1 MCGRFLQQL
10 SEVGSCDGCLGDM
23 MEGVQAVVYFPL
35 DVPSVILGGAGSDD
49 TEIYRNVHAVG
60 GHAFACCRVVTMAQV
75 MSVCQMA
82 LSKGVQAFVLCVNQ
96 SVNIPSSAC
105 KQGCS
110 ATNLHFVTAPI
121 V

>member
-1 MCGRFLQQL
+1 
-10 SEVGSCDGCLGDM
+10 
-23 MEGVQAVVYFPL
+23 
-35 DVPSVILGGAGSDD
+35 
-49 TEIYRNVHAVG
+49 
-60 GHAFACCRVVTMAQV
+60 VTMAQV